1 MAVGSFP
8 NNDIPNNLSSKVNG
22 TMFISTIGWT
32 RWAKGSPTYLL
43 ATVPLTIITILT
55 FTCALYSILEAWKE
69 RHGYVGHHR
78 TTFDVS
84 NILHL
89 IMACAAGAGK
99 LVLADFD
106 RNGIKE
112 NEVAMVR
119 LVESKPGEP
128 STKKFVSEPPVGS
141 PVFGMHDMKDKHDF

>member
-8 NNDIPNNLSSKVNG
+8 NDDIPNNLSSQVNG
-22 TMFISTIGWT
+22 TMFVSTIGWT
-32 RWAKGSPTYLL
+32 RWAKQSPTYLL

-69 RHGYVGHHR
+69 RHGYGGHHR

-84 NILHL
+84 NTLHL
-89 IMACAAGAGK
+89 IMACAADAGK

-106 RNGIKE
+106 KNGIKQ
-112 NEVAMVR
+112 NEAAMVR
-119 LVESKPGEP
+119 LDESEPGKP
-128 STKKFVSEPPVGS
+128 STKKFVSEPPVES
-141 PVFGMHDMKDKHDF
+141 PVFWNAELKGGA